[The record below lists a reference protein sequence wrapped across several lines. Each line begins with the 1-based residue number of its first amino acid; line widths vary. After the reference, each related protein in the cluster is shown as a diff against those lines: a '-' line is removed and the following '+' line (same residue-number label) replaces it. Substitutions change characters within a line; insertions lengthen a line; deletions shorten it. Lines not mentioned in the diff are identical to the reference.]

1 MPALVD
7 TQGTEAEIDASLPK
21 PAAKNE
27 VELKAQA
34 TEPVTEGIAESK
46 IVAQDTV
53 SIASPVTSTP
63 LIPVTTSAS
72 QTTSHK
78 RNFTRPIVPII
89 PIKPIN
95 TITSPRSGVSEDR
108 SQQAKLASSNEVTL
122 PQEPSAESAAPA
134 DLVDEET
141 NEPSVPAE
149 KAAPKSWAELLRSKA
164 AATAA
169 SAAAP
174 LIGANMISN
183 GVIAP
188 KANSLSD
195 AVRLYDVN
203 NESKI
208 SFLKPRGLVNTGNMC
223 YMNSVSN
230 AMPFLILELNG

>member
-1 MPALVD
+1 MPALGD

-21 PAAKNE
+21 SAAKDE
-27 VELKAQA
+27 VEPKAQA
-34 TEPVTEGIAESK
+34 TETVTEEIAESK
-46 IVAQDTV
+46 IVAQDAV
-53 SIASPVTSTP
+53 SVASPVTATP

-78 RNFTRPIVPII
+78 RNLTRPIVPII
-89 PIKPIN
+89 PIKPIS

-108 SQQAKLASSNEVTL
+108 SQQAKIASSNEVTL
-122 PQEPSAESAAPA
+122 PKEPSAESAAPA
-134 DLVDEET
+134 DLVGEEAI
-141 NEPSVPAE
+141 ESSVPAE

-174 LIGANMISN
+174 LVSGNVISN

-188 KANSLSD
+188 KANSLAD

-223 YMNSVSN
+223 YMNSVSD
-230 AMPFLILELNG
+230 AMPYLNLSLTR